1 MKKRIGFKVLALGL
15 VGIFLLGACNGQNN
29 TAGDTDGEPVAIE
42 TPDAPAETGESE
54 GSPSEE
60 GTEGTAAESEANTVR
75 IQTFAYVPKIAEVEV
90 GTPVTF
96 VNDDD
101 ILHTFTSGK
110 AKDQGIPGVSED
122 VPAKPD
128 GLFDE
133 DVDLDDSFEF
143 TFDKAGKYPY
153 YCDIHS
159 GMSGVVIAR

>member
-1 MKKRIGFKVLALGL
+1 MENRTGSKVAALGL
-15 VGIFLLGACNGQNN
+15 VAIFLMGACNGQNN

-42 TPDAPAETGESE
+42 TPDAPTETGGTESSPAEDGTEETSE
-54 GSPSEE
+54 G
-60 GTEGTAAESEANTVR
+60 EANTVR
-75 IQTFAYVPKIAEVEV
+75 IQTFAYVPKVIEVEA

-133 DVDLDDSFEF
+133 DVDLGDSFEF
-143 TFDKAGKYPY
+143 TFEKPGKYPY

-159 GMSGVVIAR
+159 GMSGVVIVR